1 MLSKV
6 AEEFEDLFWFVY
18 YFRHQLFISASTEAG
33 IWFCPSQWLYYIE

>member
-18 YFRHQLFISASTEAG
+18 YFRHQLYISASTDG
-33 IWFCPSQWLYYIE
+33 WDLILS